1 MTGQNWSTYSFT
13 IPSWISSDWQFFV
26 SARFFFAT
34 WLTFKWIKAKIVA
47 KEGGVKW
54 HKVET
59 LLGGI
64 VILHWKL
71 PREERGWGNWPAILF
86 RKPLS
91 CTSGAFRI
99 HLIYISRCS
108 KLFFTN
114 HQNLKL
120 WNCLERR
127 LRILFPKER
136 TFGASLSKCWLPR
149 WRPSPAYLPAALWLL
164 PGNDG
169 RRRFLCWGALDV
181 FIREGMFCPEFPKK
195 IIHFFGEPDFFG
207 MSRRNFAISYP
218 IFLSNSN

>member
-1 MTGQNWSTYSFT
+1 MNLSWLAVFCFCT
-13 IPSWISSDWQFFV
+13 I
-26 SARFFFAT
+26 FFAT
-34 WLTFKWIKAKIVA
+34 WLTFNWIKAEILAEK
-47 KEGGVKW
+47 GGVKW

-71 PREERGWGNWPAILF
+71 PREEGGWGNWPAILF

-99 HLIYISRCS
+99 HLIYIGVQNY
-108 KLFFTN
+108 FYTN

-127 LRILFPKER
+127 LRTLFPKER

-149 WRPSPAYLPAALWLL
+149 WRPSLAYLPAALWLL

-169 RRRFLCWGALDV
+169 RRRFLCGGLWMFLSRCSVQSSPKNNSIFFARPTFSECRAVTLQYH
-181 FIREGMFCPEFPKK
+181 IRYSLA
-195 IIHFFGEPDFFG
+195 ILT
-207 MSRRNFAISYP
+207 NYFAI
-218 IFLSNSN
+218 LTT